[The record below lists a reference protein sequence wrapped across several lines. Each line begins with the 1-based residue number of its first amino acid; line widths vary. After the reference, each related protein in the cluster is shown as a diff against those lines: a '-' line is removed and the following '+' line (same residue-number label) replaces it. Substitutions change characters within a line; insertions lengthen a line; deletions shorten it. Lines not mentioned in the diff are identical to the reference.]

1 MAKPGKSPGAAKSAS
16 VPGDATTS
24 PVERLSGLSDR
35 LRERVG
41 RPLFDSDEESG
52 LRATLRRGPLGTGV
66 TDSAKSLIPRQMRM
80 FPFTSP
86 SWPSSVAREQ
96 DRSTLETN
104 FDTAWARD
112 PWARV
117 FRRALTEGVMRPGV
131 GLIASPQLQGTDRIV
146 GIDGPVI
153 FAANHMSHLDTFL
166 VLSAVPAQF
175 RKKIIVAAAADYF
188 FDTRVKAVLSALAIG
203 AIPIERRKVSRSSS
217 DRAIELLR
225 DEWSL
230 VIFPEGGRSPDGWA
244 GDFKPGAAFL
254 STRTNVPVIPIHLE
268 GTGRVLPRGAN
279 VPKRGTTTV
288 TFGFP
293 LYPMDGEDPRRMGE
307 RIEHA
312 VAELAD
318 EEANGW
324 WTTRRNAARGETPQ
338 LQGPAIKSWRKE
350 WMRSDAEKR
359 HEPTKRSWP

>member
-1 MAKPGKSPGAAKSAS
+1 MTPPGHM
-16 VPGDATTS
+16 PGDPTPP
-24 PVERLSGLSDR
+24 PVQRLGGLSDR

-41 RPLFDSDEESG
+41 RPLFDADEESG
-52 LRATLRRGPLGTGV
+52 MRALLRRGPMGAGV
-66 TDSAKSLIPRQMRM
+66 TNSAKSLIPRQLQM

-86 SWPSSVAREQ
+86 SWPSSVPREQ
-96 DRSTLETN
+96 DRSTLEMN
-104 FDTAWARD
+104 YDTSWARD

-117 FRRALTEGVMRPGV
+117 LRRALTEGFMRPGV
-131 GLIASPQLQGTDRIV
+131 GLIASPSVRGTDRINE
-146 GIDGPVI
+146 IEGPVI

-166 VLSAVPAQF
+166 LLSTIPARF
-175 RKKIIVAAAADYF
+175 RKKVVVAAGADYF
-188 FDTRVKAVLSALAIG
+188 FDTRVKAVLSALCIG

-225 DEWSL
+225 DGWSL

-254 STRTNVPVIPIHLE
+254 STRTKVPVIPIHLE
-268 GTGRVLPRGAN
+268 GTGRILPKGSN
-279 VPKRGTTTV
+279 MPKRGDTTV
-288 TFGFP
+288 TFGFALQP
-293 LYPMDGEDPRRMGE
+293 NDGEDPRRMGE
-307 RIEHA
+307 RIENA

-318 EEANGW
+318 EEAHGW
-324 WTTRRNAARGETPQ
+324 WTARRNAARGETPL
-338 LQGPAIKSWRKE
+338 LQGPAVKSWRKE